1 MYTLKEIRKILNIQ
15 EQDPNEDSWSD
26 GDAMED
32 NKGDGKSFTPFEL
45 AILKLIHQNLTKEM
59 MEDVLVSHAYPDDVG
74 RKWQNIAKLVGLRH
88 DIQKRHSMED
98 IAYDKRYVKW
108 ALDNWTEDGD
118 YASIEKPIKVPPKSY
133 EVDREESGTQVEY
146 KDGSTT
152 VIAYDEDMASDT
164 ADNEFWDWGGEMETT
179 DYGDYETYDSSI
191 TKVIPTEVL
200 SEEKQKEF
208 NELVKLCELGEKYT
222 PKIVGGV
229 TKETLVGFLKE
240 NINDMVY
247 IDEPKEKHVRRMASE
262 LGPLEGFPIERFKNM
277 PPPENESTQTEEEI
291 DYLDSIPVEK
301 SFIENADNINQQFK
315 KFLETKELEF
325 PEEELKDVM
334 KGVKSIILQLKY
346 HYNRPRPYQVAKA
359 KNLQLDSEHL
369 KSASTPSYPS
379 GHATQGTFIGRYLS
393 DLYPEYEKELRQA
406 GEDISFSRNMAKVHY
421 PSDSEFGKIL
431 GNGLYEFLHHQ
442 LESLDEETDIFGQG
456 LASPIGPE
464 EFEGSDGEWE
474 ELIKKNE
481 TPEEYDDG
489 GADAQ
494 IGFVTPSSEVVDNI
508 CKVKGFCQAQGPIT
522 FGQLRELV
530 ETATNKRIITDLSRG
545 AFKTLWRI
553 IPFFLPQVL
562 LASVGVTV
570 TRAINKVITPA
581 LKDTKGY
588 KSWWGKVVLK
598 AMDIAEGDYIP
609 DVALGDDPLSKIFFI
624 SDGLLQMVRDKY
636 KLKFARYV
644 AEVAA
649 NEPDNK
655 PVPEWFVENLLRDYL
670 NQKFLLNP
678 PLPIK
683 TNTKTNLQEPPYSD
697 DEDTNGVDLSQD
709 DNSLNEEKDEPDWSI
724 RRGKQHYAMNAEN
737 TPTEPIT
744 AFNNYLVKNS
754 PFIIEGFDFYLS
766 AVPGNMPGEARVDVY
781 VPMMDD
787 STLADEIWNTER
799 NYMTREYSA
808 NMVYW
813 DNHDD
818 IDHYEFTE
826 HTDMLHNI
834 GYDQKFG
841 EYYYYEDFQEK
852 FPEHIKQIFHTIKYT
867 NLLNAPGKQYEH
879 MWRSKRNTLNRKLV
893 SLSKLFGLDSV
904 VINRDPQRPW
914 KRQVDSYGNEEIRP
928 GKTVPREWPRS

>member
-32 NKGDGKSFTPFEL
+32 NKGDGKPFTRFEL
-45 AILKLIHQNLTKEM
+45 TILKLIPQKLTKGN
-59 MEDVLVSHAYPDDVG
+59 MEDVLIDHVYSGEAG
-74 RKWQNIAKLVGLRH
+74 RKWQNIAKLVGLRS
-88 DIQKRHSMED
+88 DIGKDSIED

-108 ALDNWTEDGD
+108 AVDNWTENGD
-118 YASIEKPIKVPPKSY
+118 YASIEKPIKTPPKRY
-133 EVDREESGTQVEY
+133 DVDREESGNQVEY
-146 KDGSTT
+146 KDGSTS
-152 VIAYDEDMASDT
+152 VIADAH
-164 ADNEFWDWGGEMETT
+164 FWDWGGEMQTT

-191 TKVIPTEVL
+191 TNVTPTEVL

-208 NELVKLCELGEKYT
+208 NDLVKLCELGEKYT

-229 TKETLVGFLKE
+229 TKEILVEFLKE

-247 IDEPKEKHVRRMASE
+247 IDEPKEKHVRRMASG

-291 DYLDSIPVEK
+291 DYLGSIPVEK
-301 SFIENADNINQQFK
+301 NFIESADDIDQYFK
-315 KFLETKELEF
+315 KFLESKELEF
-325 PEEELKDVM
+325 PEEELKGVM

-393 DLYPEYEKELRQA
+393 DLYPEYEKELRQV

-431 GNGLYEFLHHQ
+431 GNDLYEFLHHQ
-442 LESLDEETDIFGQG
+442 QESLDEETDIFGQG
-456 LASPIGPE
+456 LGSPIGPE
-464 EFEGSDGEWE
+464 EFEGSDGEWK

-489 GADAQ
+489 GTDAQ
-494 IGFVTPSSEVVDNI
+494 IGFVAPSSKVADNI
-508 CKVKGFCQAQGPIT
+508 CKVKGFCQVQGPIT

-553 IPFFLPQVL
+553 IPFFLPQIL

-724 RRGKQHYAMNAEN
+724 RRGKQHYAMNVEN
-737 TPTEPIT
+737 TPTEPRT

-808 NMVYW
+808 TMGDW

-852 FPEHIKQIFHTIKYT
+852 FPEHIKQISTQLEDT

-879 MWRSKRNTLNRKLV
+879 MWRSKRNALNIKMV

-928 GKTVPREWPRS
+928 GKSVPREWPRS